1 MPVWV
6 LRGSTKILWLFG
18 GFPLG
23 IWLLGKTWQSWGDL
37 EPEVVRGRGW
47 KIIPRAAKEFQ
58 LGFQLHYIVR
68 HLFLHS
74 FYLVSL
80 LEGWWELAEGLL
92 FLGPAPKIRWM
103 EDNTGLW
110 WKCAGWVSQSYE
122 PLTFGGHEN
131 NCNWPKIVYIFMY
144 GWDFLYCRGRQNIA
158 KGTKD
163 PRVESFCQTKARSK
177 LNAFVNV
184 QGVFRCASISWFQA
198 VSEWVIDVFFTAS
211 ASSGLS
217 ELFPLILSF

>member
-1 MPVWV
+1 M
-6 LRGSTKILWLFG
+6 TI
-18 GFPLG
+18 
-23 IWLLGKTWQSWGDL
+23 GKTWHSWGDL

-58 LGFQLHYIVR
+58 LGFQLHYSVR

-122 PLTFGGHEN
+122 PLTFGGHQDT
-131 NCNWPKIVYIFMY
+131 CNWQKIVCIFIY
-144 GWDFLYCRGRQNIA
+144 GWGFIYCGGKQNIA

-163 PRVESFCQTKARSK
+163 LRVESFYQTKARSK
-177 LNAFVNV
+177 LNAFAYLIIVTD
-184 QGVFRCASISWFQA
+184 ATDA
-198 VSEWVIDVFFTAS
+198 VSVNFF
-211 ASSGLS
+211 GRCKFLQ
-217 ELFPLILSF
+217 I